1 MWCGLRVLIH
11 AALGLCSAGG
21 GTVGS
26 GSGAPVGLEKALLTG
41 GRKAEALQVKHALVV
56 AKTTRYYIYV
66 YTHICCYVHVCTYI
80 HIYTHT
86 HTHHTT
92 HTNKYTYVFVC
103 IHIYRFI
110 YLSSYQDEA
119 IRISGKGSWEE
130 VQQEIQ
136 HDSIAMGRLDS
147 LMAAEGFDIEALKK
161 SHEAQEASLKRMLAA
176 LHKME
181 VYVCVSVFVFMCV
194 CLCVFVCVC
203 VCLL

>member
-1 MWCGLRVLIH
+1 VVWSASADTCHAGSVLGGWRHGGQRIGRACGPRKGAVDWR
-11 AALGLCSAGG
+11 AEGG
-21 GTVGS
+21 GAASEACAGCGQDHAVLYLCIYTYM
-26 GSGAPVGLEKALLTG
+26 LLC
-41 GRKAEALQVKHALVV
+41 ACM
-56 AKTTRYYIYV
+56 YIY
-66 YTHICCYVHVCTYI
+66 TYI
-80 HIYTHT
+80 HTHT

-194 CLCVFVCVC
+194 CLCVCVCVC